1 FGMAVAAGDRLSL
14 VNALST
20 SSLACIASGRFGE
33 VPPMLRQLR
42 SIAGQDAESQL
53 VADEV
58 DAWLHLRAGSMGT
71 DMYETAQ
78 ALFGRLRIEFANRGM
93 FDRESMAREGIA
105 STHSAFGKYML
116 AVVAVDAAISRGWET
131 GCWPNIHRLLLA

>member
-1 FGMAVAAGDRLSL
+1 SLNDLPSRVLARLTSPDTADELTQVAAARLRSGQPALALAEAERAFGMAVAAGDRLSL

-58 DAWLHLRAGSMGT
+58 
-71 DMYETAQ
+71 
-78 ALFGRLRIEFANRGM
+78 
-93 FDRESMAREGIA
+93 
-105 STHSAFGKYML
+105 
-116 AVVAVDAAISRGWET
+116 
-131 GCWPNIHRLLLA
+131 